1 MLNVRGIQMMQ
12 KNAEA
17 ERKRAENLI
26 WTAAEDYAF
35 APSFC
40 AFREDGTAEPYMNL
54 VIGLQRKWLPEAE
67 SLLNDAADSRRAALL
82 LDALWLGIESYVY
95 ARELPERPL
104 LSELREQHARDFF
117 ERLKNLSR
125 QQWMAENKRLL
136 DQQRLRWGTVLNR
149 RVGMVAPDRRA
160 LAAALCLSGDM
171 TSSEAVTALREMLQR
186 FFHFRGA
193 KEEKPF
199 RISLSGAEAWL
210 LRKVVK
216 TEYEHTDIV
225 MMRNTAACKEKQ
237 DASGLMLREDG
248 KHSSRREAADRD
260 YIEACFGTSAY
271 PPALLS
277 QMDSLLCRGAHQGCH
292 CWVTDG
298 KLPEN
303 GRLPQ
308 DSLKTREDSER
319 QLLENLRYKK
329 AAGELPASVV
339 RRLSASLDQCLSEL
353 REPVRIK
360 ARDGRLQTGKCW
372 RLPILQ
378 DPAVFEKRRPER
390 ELPLTVT
397 LLLDAS
403 ASRMQVQEQLCLE
416 AWILAESL
424 RHCQVDFSVLS
435 FRSLRGY
442 TVLQRM
448 KRFQDRDTRQLF
460 HFYTAGWNRDG
471 LGLRLAGEE
480 ILREG
485 RNGKHILLVLT
496 DASPDDSVRIS
507 HSPQHPLGAAYEGAP
522 AIEDTRAAVQ
532 ELQQKGVL
540 VYGLFLGRTESM
552 DALRQIYG
560 RNQVR
565 IHRVEQLAEACGRI
579 FEGIVRD
586 M

>member
-1 MLNVRGIQMMQ
+1 MMQ
-12 KNAEA
+12 KNSEA

-26 WTAAEDYAF
+26 WTAAGDYAF

-40 AFREDGTAEPYMNL
+40 SFREDGTAESYMNL

-67 SLLNDAADSRRAALL
+67 PLLLDAADSRRAALL

-95 ARELPERPL
+95 ARELPERPVL
-104 LSELREQHARDFF
+104 PELRAQHARDFF
-117 ERLKNLSR
+117 ARLQKLNR

-136 DQQRLRWGTVLNR
+136 DQQRLRWGAVLNR
-149 RVGMVAPDRRA
+149 RIGMVSPDRRA
-160 LAAALCLSGDM
+160 LAAALNLSGDL
-171 TSSEAVTALREMLQR
+171 SSREAAEALQAMLQR
-186 FFHFRGA
+186 FFHFQGA

-210 LRKVVK
+210 LRRVVK

-225 MMRNTAACKEKQ
+225 MMRNTAARNGQ
-237 DASGLMLREDG
+237 TAAPGGALREDG
-248 KHSSRREAADRD
+248 KHSSKREAADRD
-260 YIEACFGTSAY
+260 YIEACFGASAY

-277 QMDSLLCRGAHQGCH
+277 QMEALLCRDVHRGCH

-319 QLLENLRYKK
+319 QTLENLRYKK

-339 RRLSASLDQCLSEL
+339 RRLSASLAQCLSEL
-353 REPVRIK
+353 REPVMIQ

-485 RNGKHILLVLT
+485 RPGRHILLVLT
-496 DASPDDSVRIS
+496 DASPDDSVRIAAS
-507 HSPQHPLGAAYEGAP
+507 SQYPLGTAYEGAP
-522 AIEDTRAAVQ
+522 AVEDTRAAVQ
-532 ELQQKGVL
+532 ELRQKGFL

-552 DALRQIYG
+552 DALQRIYG
-560 RNQVR
+560 KDQVR

-579 FEGIVRD
+579 FEGIVRE

>member
-1 MLNVRGIQMMQ
+1 MRQ
-12 KNAEA
+12 KNSEA

-26 WTAAEDYAF
+26 WTAAGDYAF

-40 AFREDGTAEPYMNL
+40 SFREDGTAEPYMNL

-67 SLLNDAADSRRAALL
+67 ALLTDAANSRRAAQL
-82 LDALWLGIESYVY
+82 LDVLWLGIEAYVY
-95 ARELPERPL
+95 ARELPERPVL
-104 LSELREQHARDFF
+104 TELREQHARDFF
-117 ERLKNLSR
+117 MRLQNLNR

-136 DQQRLRWGTVLNR
+136 DQQRLRWGAVLHR
-149 RVGMVAPDRRA
+149 RVGMVSPDRRA
-160 LAAALCLSGDM
+160 LAAALNLSGEL
-171 TSSEAVTALREMLQR
+171 SAQEAVTTLTEILQR
-186 FFHFRGA
+186 FFRFQGA
-193 KEEKPF
+193 KEEKSF
-199 RISLSGAEAWL
+199 RLTVSGAEAWL
-210 LRKVVK
+210 LRKLVK

-225 MMRNTAACKEKQ
+225 MMRNLAARNGQSEAL
-237 DASGLMLREDG
+237 DAALREDG
-248 KHSSRREAADRD
+248 KHSSKREAADRD
-260 YIEACFGTSAY
+260 YIEACFGASAY

-277 QMDSLLCRGAHQGCH
+277 QMDAQLCRDNHRGCH

-303 GRLPQ
+303 GRLPR

-319 QLLENLRYKK
+319 QMLENLRYKK
-329 AAGELPASVV
+329 AAGELPDSVV
-339 RRLSASLDQCLSEL
+339 RRLSASLAQCLAEL
-353 REPVRIK
+353 RDPVMIK

-372 RLPILQ
+372 RLPLLQ
-378 DPAVFEKRRPER
+378 DPAVFEKPRPER

-448 KRFQDRDTRQLF
+448 KRFRDRDTRQLF

-485 RNGKHILLVLT
+485 RPGKHILLVLT
-496 DASPDDSVRIS
+496 DASPDDSVRIAAS
-507 HSPQHPLGAAYEGAP
+507 AEYPLGTAYEGAP
-522 AIEDTRAAVQ
+522 AVKDTRDAVQ
-532 ELQQKGVL
+532 ALRQKGFL
-540 VYGLFLGRTESM
+540 VYGLFLGRTENM
-552 DALRQIYG
+552 DALQQIYG
-560 RNQVR
+560 KDRVR

-579 FEGIVRD
+579 FEGIIRD
-586 M
+586 I

>member
-1 MLNVRGIQMMQ
+1 MQ
-12 KNAEA
+12 KNSEA

-26 WTAAEDYAF
+26 WTAAGDYAF
-35 APSFC
+35 VPSFC
-40 AFREDGTAEPYMNL
+40 SFREDGTADPYMNL

-67 SLLNDAADSRRAALL
+67 PLLLDAAGSRRAALL
-82 LDALWLGIESYVY
+82 TDALWLGIESYVY

-104 LSELREQHARDFF
+104 MTELRRRHAQDFF
-117 ERLKNLSR
+117 ECLQSLNR
-125 QQWMAENKRLL
+125 QQWMAENKQLL
-136 DQQRLRWGTVLNR
+136 DQQRLRWGMVLQR
-149 RVGMVAPDRRA
+149 RSPMMSPDRRA
-160 LAAALCLSGDM
+160 LAAALKLSGDL
-171 TSSEAVTALREMLQR
+171 SSREAAAALQEMLQH
-186 FFHFRGA
+186 FFHFYGA

-210 LRKVVK
+210 LRKLVK

-225 MMRNTAACKEKQ
+225 MMRNTAERQGKQ
-237 DASGLMLREDG
+237 LPPGGALREDG
-248 KHSSRREAADRD
+248 KHSSKRSTADRD
-260 YIEACFGTSAY
+260 YIEACFGVSAY
-271 PPALLS
+271 PPELLS
-277 QMDSLLCRGAHQGCH
+277 QVEERLCRDSHRGCH

-319 QLLENLRYKK
+319 QTLENLRYRK
-329 AAGELPASVV
+329 AAGELPDSVV
-339 RRLSASLDQCLSEL
+339 RRLSAALSQCLSEL

-378 DPAVFEKRRPER
+378 DPAVFAKRRPER

-424 RHCQVDFSVLS
+424 RRCQVDFSVLS

-448 KRFQDRDTRQLF
+448 KRFQDKDTRQLF

-485 RNGKHILLVLT
+485 RPGKHILLVLT
-496 DASPDDSVRIS
+496 DASPDDSVRLAAS
-507 HSPQHPLGAAYEGAP
+507 AQHPMGAAYEGA
-522 AIEDTRAAVQ
+522 AAAEDTRAAVQ
-532 ELQQKGVL
+532 ALRQQGFL
-540 VYGLFLGRTESM
+540 VYGLFLGRTENM
-552 DALRQIYG
+552 DTLRQIYG
-560 RNQVR
+560 KDQVR
-565 IHRVEQLAEACGRI
+565 IHRVEQLAEACALAFSQMLQEI
-579 FEGIVRD
+579 
-586 M
+586 

>member
-1 MLNVRGIQMMQ
+1 MR
-12 KNAEA
+12 KNSEA

-26 WTAAEDYAF
+26 WTAAGDYAF

-40 AFREDGTAEPYMNL
+40 SFREDGTAETYMNL
-54 VIGLQRKWLPEAE
+54 IIGLQRKWLPEAE
-67 SLLNDAADSRRAALL
+67 VLLTDAADSRRAAQL
-82 LDALWLGIESYVY
+82 LDVLWLGIESYVY
-95 ARELPERPL
+95 ARELPERPVL
-104 LSELREQHARDFF
+104 RELREQHARDFF
-117 ERLKNLSR
+117 TRLQNLNR

-136 DQQRLRWGTVLNR
+136 DQQRLRWGAVLHR
-149 RVGMVAPDRRA
+149 RVGMVSPDRRA
-160 LAAALCLSGDM
+160 LAAALNLSGEL
-171 TSSEAVTALREMLQR
+171 SPQAAVAALREMLQQ
-186 FFHFRGA
+186 FFHFQGA
-193 KEEKPF
+193 KAEKPF
-199 RISLSGAEAWL
+199 RISLRGAEAWL
-210 LRKVVK
+210 LRKLVK

-225 MMRNTAACKEKQ
+225 MMRNPAARNGQPE
-237 DASGLMLREDG
+237 APGEALREDG
-248 KHSSRREAADRD
+248 KHSSKREAADRD
-260 YIEACFGTSAY
+260 YIEACFGLSAY

-277 QMDSLLCRGAHQGCH
+277 QMDAQLCRDKHRGCH

-319 QLLENLRYKK
+319 QMLENLRYKK
-329 AAGELPASVV
+329 AAGELPESVV
-339 RRLSASLDQCLSEL
+339 RRLSASLMQCLSEL
-353 REPVRIK
+353 REPVMVK
-360 ARDGRLQTGKCW
+360 ARDGRLRTGQCW
-372 RLPILQ
+372 RLPLLQ
-378 DPAVFEKRRPER
+378 DPTVFEKRRPER

-485 RNGKHILLVLT
+485 RPGKHILLVLT
-496 DASPDDSVRIS
+496 DASPDDSVRIAA
-507 HSPQHPLGAAYEGAP
+507 SPQHPLGTTYEGAP
-522 AIEDTRAAVQ
+522 AIMDARDAVQ
-532 ELQQKGVL
+532 ALRQKGFL
-540 VYGLFLGRTESM
+540 VYGLFLGRTENM
-552 DALRQIYG
+552 DALQQIYG
-560 RNQVR
+560 KDQVR

-579 FEGIVRD
+579 FAGIVRD